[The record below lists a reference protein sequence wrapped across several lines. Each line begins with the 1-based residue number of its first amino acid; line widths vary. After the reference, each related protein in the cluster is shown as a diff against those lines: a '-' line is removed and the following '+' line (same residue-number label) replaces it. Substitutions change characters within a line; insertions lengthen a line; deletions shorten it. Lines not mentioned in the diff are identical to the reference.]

1 VLTLSFEFLAG
12 RYHATSW
19 EHQVNEGTVEWPPSP
34 WRLSRALVAASH
46 KLHPALPPDL
56 LRRVVEPLL
65 VPPLYAVP
73 AATTGHTR
81 HYMPTDDKP
90 TKVFDAFVAPAGWLE
105 VHWPDAAL
113 GAEELDALD
122 RILWTLTYL
131 GRAESWIE
139 VRRIDAPTMT
149 PNCVPAPDGSLQ
161 LWAADPPEAYLAWR
175 RGFEAEQSQLPRK
188 QRREAPADWWDVLH
202 ADTGRLYKDGWS
214 RPPGSRFVRYRFE
227 PDKIEASRRH
237 RTRPAAAPTVAR
249 FALSSSVLP
258 RLTVA
263 LSVGDRV
270 RQALLY
276 QSNGHPIFVGR
287 GADGQIALGHG
298 HAWFLPSDDDADG
311 LLDHVVVH
319 AKSGFDRAALR
330 ALERLRRV
338 WGYGGHDLELV
349 LTGLGSPEDLGR
361 VRRDSR
367 SPTRSPQLGTARV
380 WESQTPFVPPRHTKI
395 RGGVVRDAPHEQVA
409 RLLEAQGFPPASV
422 EELAHGAL
430 TPPCPVPPIAW
441 YRFHRLRA
449 QGGGRRASAGA
460 FGFRVRFEAPVT
472 GPIAV
477 GYAAHQGLGQLIA
490 IAE

>member
-34 WRLSRALVAASH
+34 WRLSRALAAASY
-46 KLHPALPPDL
+46 KLHPELPPEL
-56 LRRVVEPLL
+56 LRRVIEPLL
-65 VPPLYAVP
+65 APPLYVVP

-105 VHWPDAAL
+105 VHWPDASL
-113 GAEELDALD
+113 GSEELDALD
-122 RILWTLTYL
+122 RILWALTYL
-131 GRAESWIE
+131 GRVESWAE
-139 VRRIDAPTMT
+139 ARRIDAPTAP
-149 PNCVPAPDGSLQ
+149 PNCVPAPDGALQ
-161 LWAADPPEAYLAWR
+161 LWAAESPEAYLAWR
-175 RGFEAEQSQLPRK
+175 RGFEAEQAGLPRK

-227 PDKIEASRRH
+227 PDKIARPRRH
-237 RTRPAAAPTVAR
+237 RARPTVAPTVAR

-270 RQALLY
+270 RQALLS
-276 QSNGHPIFVGR
+276 QSNGHSIFVGR
-287 GADGQIALGHG
+287 GADGEIALGHG

-319 AKSGFDRAALR
+319 ARGGFDRAALR

-338 WGYGGHDLELV
+338 WGYGGHDLELA
-349 LTGLGSPEDLGR
+349 LTGVGSPEELGR
-361 VRRDSR
+361 VRRDPR

-380 WESQTPFVPPRHTKI
+380 WESQTPFVPPRHTKR
-395 RGGVVRDAPHEQVA
+395 RGGVVRDAPEEQVA
-409 RLLEAQGFPPASV
+409 RLLEAQGFPRPAV
-422 EELAHGAL
+422 EEIDAGAL
-430 TPPCPVPPIAW
+430 ARPRPSPSIAW
-441 YRFHRLRA
+441 YRFQLLRS
-449 QGGGRRASAGA
+449 QGGGRRASSRAL
-460 FGFRVRFEAPVT
+460 GFRICFEQAVT
-472 GPIAV
+472 GPLAV
-477 GYAAHQGLGQLIA
+477 GYAAHQGLGQFIA
-490 IAE
+490 VEE

>member
-1 VLTLSFEFLAG
+1 MLTLSFEFLAG

-34 WRLSRALVAASH
+34 WRLSRALVAASY
-46 KLHPALPPDL
+46 KLHPELPPEL
-56 LRRVVEPLL
+56 LRRVLEPLL
-65 VPPLYAVP
+65 APPLYVVP

-113 GAEELDALD
+113 GTEELGALD
-122 RILWTLTYL
+122 RILWALTYL
-131 GRAESWIE
+131 GRAESWTE
-139 VRRIDAPTMT
+139 VRRIDTPTKT
-149 PNCVPAPDGSLQ
+149 LNCVPAPDGALQ
-161 LWAADPPEAYLAWR
+161 LWAAEPPEAYVAWR
-175 RGFEAEQSQLPRK
+175 QRFEAEQAGLPRK

-202 ADTGRLYKDGWS
+202 ADTGRLSKDGWS

-227 PDKIEASRRH
+227 PDKIAAPRRH
-237 RTRPAAAPTVAR
+237 RARPVVAPTVAR

-276 QSNGHPIFVGR
+276 HSNGHAVFHGR
-287 GADGQIALGHG
+287 DAEDQIAHGHG

-319 AKSGFDRAALR
+319 ARDGFDRAALR

-338 WGYGGHDLELV
+338 WGYGGHDLELA
-349 LTGLGSPEDLGR
+349 LTGLGSAADLGR
-361 VRRDSR
+361 VGRDPR
-367 SPTRSPQLGTARV
+367 SPTRSPQLGFARV
-380 WESQTPFVPPRHTKI
+380 WESQTPFVPPRHTKV
-395 RGGVVRDAPHEQVA
+395 RGGVVRDAPEEQVA
-409 RLLEAQGFPPASV
+409 RLLEMQGFSRPAV
-422 EELAHGAL
+422 ERIEADAL
-430 TPPCPVPPIAW
+430 TLCSAPPIAW
-441 YRFHRLRA
+441 YRFQRLRSR
-449 QGGGRRASAGA
+449 GGGRRASHGA
-460 FGFRVRFEAPVT
+460 FGFRIRFEQAVT
-472 GPIAV
+472 GPLAV
-477 GYAAHQGLGQLIA
+477 GYAAHQGLGQFIA
-490 IAE
+490 VEE